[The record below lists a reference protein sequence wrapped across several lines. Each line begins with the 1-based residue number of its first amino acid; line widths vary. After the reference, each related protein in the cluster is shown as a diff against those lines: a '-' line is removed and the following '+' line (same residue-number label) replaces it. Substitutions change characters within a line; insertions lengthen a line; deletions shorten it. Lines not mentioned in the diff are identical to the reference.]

1 MDTEMAKTTI
11 LMAKASAITSG
22 IMEKFGAFGNGI
34 LKIEKKLYLIF
45 GIL

>member
-1 MDTEMAKTTI
+1 MAKTTI